1 MGQYYNILVGD
12 LPASE
17 KTTYK
22 VYDRSVD
29 TQYTMAKLT
38 EFSWFGNP
46 FCDALANELLEN
58 PKVII
63 WCGDYAEN
71 SDLEKIPYCKYK
83 HITIDKIWDRAN
95 YETIAKKD
103 FDWSNKYILNLSKF
117 EFINVN
123 KYWNNSVIMIDKEPW
138 VLNPIA
144 ILTAVGNGRGGG
156 DYFGSDM
163 EHVGRWAG
171 DVIVISERNPAEISS
186 NYLELNV
193 TFKEKAYCGECE

>member
-12 LPASE
+12 MPISE

-46 FCDALANELLEN
+46 FCDALANELLN
-58 PKVII
+58 PKIVI

-71 SDLEKIPYCKYK
+71 SDLEKIPYCQYK
-83 HITIDKIWDRAN
+83 HITVDKIWDSAN
-95 YETIAKKD
+95 YETIAKKE
-103 FDWSNKYILNLSKF
+103 FDWSNKYILNLSKS

-123 KYWNNSVIMIDKEPW
+123 KYWNNSVITIDEEPW

-163 EHVGRWAG
+163 DHVGRWAG
-171 DVIVISERNPAEISS
+171 DVIVISEKYPP
-186 NYLELNV
+186 ELLGTTFSELDV
-193 TFKEKAYCGECE
+193 TFKEKAYCECE

>member
-12 LPASE
+12 LPASG

-38 EFSWFGNP
+38 EFSWFDNP

-58 PKVII
+58 PKVVI

-71 SDLEKIPYCKYK
+71 SDLEKIPYCQYK
-83 HITIDKIWDRAN
+83 HITVDKIWDRAN
-95 YETIAKKD
+95 YETIAKKE

-123 KYWNNSVIMIDKEPW
+123 KYWNNSVITIDKEPW
-138 VLNPIA
+138 VLNPKA
-144 ILTAVGNGRGGG
+144 ILTAVGNGRGSG

-186 NYLELNV
+186 NYSELDV
-193 TFKEKAYCGECE
+193 TFKEKAYCECE